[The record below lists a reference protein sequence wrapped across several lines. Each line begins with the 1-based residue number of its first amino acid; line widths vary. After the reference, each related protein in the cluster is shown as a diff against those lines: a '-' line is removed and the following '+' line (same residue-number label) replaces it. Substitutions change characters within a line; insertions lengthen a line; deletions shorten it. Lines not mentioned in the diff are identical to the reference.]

1 MSLIDSLD
9 SEQSSDWNEV
19 KGGVIAIIDKAIILL
34 SEGDAGAHWESDV
47 IDASKLV
54 FFNDK
59 ALFQRKRNELKNAGG
74 NVAQIT
80 DWTKAVKNSDSGD
93 NEDTT
98 NAGELVTV
106 VTDKSDLFHNARGN
120 TFATFEHD
128 GHKETWALG
137 STGFSDWLGF
147 IAYTELGFSPSESA
161 IKQALTSLSGIA
173 KYEGETREVFMRA
186 APCDGGYMVDLGNDQ
201 WQSIKVTDIS
211 WTIISEPE
219 VRFTRSSTSSALP
232 IPTAGNLN
240 LLWKHVNVPE
250 PLRPLLLAFILE
262 SWRPDTAYI
271 VLAITGGQ
279 GSAKS
284 SSHTRIRQ
292 LSDPNEVPLRS
303 APKTVQDVYVSAAN
317 NHQASFENMSNLS
330 NALQD
335 ALCTLSTGG
344 GFASRKLYSDDDES
358 VIEVKRPI
366 IINSITTV
374 TTRPDLIDR
383 TISLCLPKID
393 DVDKKRDSQLDE
405 EFEQDAPEIIA
416 GLLNLFVETLKQL
429 PSIAIERPPR
439 MIDFAYLGEAMN
451 QALGASDGDFNRLYR
466 ANRSESLA
474 NSLDSSPAALAV
486 HEMMSKRKYPWK
498 GTVGELKAQLDNNH
512 RQDGEGWPKSPRGL
526 SDTLRRMS
534 PALSELGINIEFLGH
549 QRQGAKISITISD
562 FNLEHENNHHH
573 HHTVTK
579 SNITSL
585 NRDDVTNVMVE
596 EENKKIPEQ
605 IHPPVLKGEI

>member
-1 MSLIDSLD
+1 MNLIDGLD
-9 SEQSSDWNEV
+9 SEQSYDWNDI
-19 KGGVIAIIDKAIILL
+19 KDGVITTIDKAITLL
-34 SEGDAGAHWESDV
+34 SEGDAGAHWENDV
-47 IDASKLV
+47 IFASKRM
-54 FFNDK
+54 FSNDK
-59 ALFQRKRNELKNAGG
+59 ALFHRKRNELKNAGG
-74 NVAQIT
+74 NTAQIT
-80 DWTKAVKNSDSGD
+80 DWTKAIKIIDSVS

-98 NAGELVTV
+98 NAGEIVTI
-106 VTDKSDLFHNARGN
+106 VTDKSELFHNARGN
-120 TFATFEHD
+120 TFVTFDHN

-137 STGFSDWLGF
+137 SLGFADWLGF
-147 IAYTELGFSPSESA
+147 TAYTELGFSPGESA
-161 IKQALTSLSGIA
+161 IKQALTSLSGVA

-186 APCDGGYMVDLGNDQ
+186 APCDDGYIIDLGNDE
-201 WQSIKVTDIS
+201 WQAIKVTTTG
-211 WTIISEPE
+211 WTIIQEPE
-219 VRFTRSSTSSALP
+219 VRFTRSPTSSALP
-232 IPTAGNLN
+232 IPTVGNLD

-250 PLRPLLLAFILE
+250 ALRPLLLAFILE

-284 SSHTRIRQ
+284 STHTRVRQ

-383 TISLCLPKID
+383 TLSLCLPKID

-405 EFEQDAPEIIA
+405 EFERDAPQIFA
-416 GLLNLFVETLKQL
+416 GLLELFVETLKRL
-429 PSIAIERPPR
+429 PSINIERPPR

-451 QALGASDGDFNRLYR
+451 QSLGAPNGDFNRLYR
-466 ANRSESLA
+466 VNRSESLA

-486 HEMMSKRKYPWK
+486 HEMMNKRQHRWE
-498 GTVGELKAQLDNNH
+498 GTVGALKTLLDSNH
-512 RQDGEGWPKSPRGL
+512 RQDGEGWPRSPRGL

-549 QRQGAKISITISD
+549 QRQGTKISITFSAINS
-562 FNLEHENNHHH
+562 EQENIRHNDHS
-573 HHTVTK
+573 VTK
-579 SNITSL
+579 SNITSI
-585 NRDDVTNVMVE
+585 NSDGVTKVMVE
-596 EENKKIPEQ
+596 KAHEKTSDETGKPMF
-605 IHPPVLKGEI
+605 KGEI

>member
-1 MSLIDSLD
+1 MSLIDSLG
-9 SEQSSDWNEV
+9 SEQSSDWTDMKDE
-19 KGGVIAIIDKAIILL
+19 VIAIIDNAINLL
-34 SEGDAGAHWESDV
+34 AGGDVGAHWEPET

-54 FFNDK
+54 FSNDK

-74 NVAQIT
+74 NAAQIT
-80 DWTKAVKNSDSGD
+80 DWTKAIKSIDSII

-106 VTDKSDLFHNARGN
+106 VTDKSELFHNARGN

-137 STGFSDWLGF
+137 STGFTDWLGF
-147 IAYTELGFSPSESA
+147 TAYTVLGFSPSESA

-173 KYEGETREVFMRA
+173 KYDGEAREVFMRA
-186 APCDGGYMVDLGNDQ
+186 APCDGGYMIDLGNDQ
-201 WQSIKVTDIS
+201 WQTIKVTDVG
-211 WTIISEPE
+211 WTIINEPE
-219 VRFTRSSTSSALP
+219 VRFTRSSTSSSLP
-232 IPTAGNLN
+232 IPTAGNLS
-240 LLWKHVNVPE
+240 LLWKHVNVPKA
-250 PLRPLLLAFILE
+250 LRPLLLAFILE
-262 SWRPDTAYI
+262 SWRPDTAYT

-284 SSHTRIRQ
+284 STHTRIRQ

-344 GFASRKLYSDDDES
+344 GFASRKLYSDNDES

-383 TISLCLPKID
+383 TLSLCLPKID

-405 EFEQDAPEIIA
+405 EFERDAPQIIA
-416 GLLNLFVETLKQL
+416 GLLDLFVETLKRL
-429 PSIAIERPPR
+429 PHINIERPPR

-451 QALGASDGDFNRLYR
+451 QALGAPDGEFNRLYR
-466 ANRSESLA
+466 TNRSESLA

-486 HEMMSKRKYPWK
+486 HEMMNKRRHLWE
-498 GTVGELKAQLDNNH
+498 GTVGELKAKLDSNH

-549 QRQGAKISITISD
+549 QRQGAKISITLSD
-562 FNLEHENNHHH
+562 INLEQENNRHNYHS
-573 HHTVTK
+573 VTK
-579 SNITSL
+579 SNVTDL
-585 NRDDVTNVMVE
+585 NRDDVTHVIVE
-596 EENKKIPEQ
+596 KESKKMPEDV
-605 IHPPVLKGEI
+605 HMPPFKGEI

>member
-19 KGGVIAIIDKAIILL
+19 KGGVIPIIDKAITLL
-34 SEGDAGAHWESDV
+34 SEGDAGAHWEPHV
-47 IDASKLV
+47 IEATKLV
-54 FFNDK
+54 FINDK

-106 VTDKSDLFHNARGN
+106 VTDKSELFHNARGN

-147 IAYTELGFSPSESA
+147 IAYTDLGFSPSESA

-201 WQSIKVTDIS
+201 WQSIKVTNIS

-250 PLRPLLLAFILE
+250 ALRPLLLAFILE

-284 SSHTRIRQ
+284 STHTRIRQ

-317 NHQASFENMSNLS
+317 NHQASFENMSNLP

-374 TTRPDLIDR
+374 VTRPDLIDR
-383 TISLCLPKID
+383 TVSLSLPKIED
-393 DVDKKRDSQLDE
+393 EDKKRDSQLDE
-405 EFEQDAPEIIA
+405 EFERDAPAIIA
-416 GLLNLFVETLKQL
+416 GLLDLFVETLKIL
-429 PSIAIERPPR
+429 PSVLIEKPPR
-439 MIDFAYLGEAMN
+439 MIDFSYLGEAMN
-451 QALGASDGDFNRLYR
+451 QALGRADGDFNLLYR
-466 ANRSESLA
+466 NNRSESLA
-474 NSLDSSPAALAV
+474 SSLDSSPAALAV
-486 HEMMSKRKYPWK
+486 QDMMNKRRYPWE
-498 GTVGELKAQLDNNH
+498 GTVGELKALLDHNH
-512 RQDGEGWPKSPRGL
+512 RQEGEGWPKSPRGL

-534 PALSELGINIEFLGH
+534 PALAELGLNIEFLGH
-549 QRQGAKISITISD
+549 QRTGSKVRLSFSNT
-562 FNLEHENNHHH
+562 NLEAGNNSHNDHS
-573 HHTVTK
+573 VTK
-579 SNITSL
+579 QERHNI
-585 NRDDVTNVMVE
+585 NRDDVMKVTVE
-596 EENKKIPEQ
+596 DYNKKIPQQTHAPIYKAE
-605 IHPPVLKGEI
+605 V